1 MINVFFKL
9 TSGFP
14 VIRKVPEARDNE
26 LQRSALNCWSRQCD
40 KYPAWI
46 KLKQERSDKSL
57 LRLYLEHDELR
68 DLVYHPSFK
77 DKLKSDMNEVRPD
90 TRVVKYNKEGNDWSV
105 FCSFLPWVPQPA
117 YQCLHRFCSGGRP
130 LMCFPNRLPDRL
142 PGLSDINRIAS
153 APRKGRVQSF
163 GLQDAI
169 IYSYC
174 RDTRFVCIF
183 CLMIGFSVW
192 WFTAPLP
199 LLHNPAVLTSPDLP
213 LIIEV
218 FKDTFHN
225 KICSTH
231 HLPSPC
237 ECGEP
242 LNKAAMDL
250 LKGNESFD
258 PLGLLNKKA
267 GFTFLASI
275 LLCIALSES
284 VSSQGV
290 LFDMG

>member
-1 MINVFFKL
+1 MGVYIFL
-9 TSGFP
+9 CSW
-14 VIRKVPEARDNE
+14 
-26 LQRSALNCWSRQCD
+26 L
-40 KYPAWI
+40 
-46 KLKQERSDKSL
+46 
-57 LRLYLEHDELR
+57 DEL
-68 DLVYHPSFK
+68 F
-77 DKLKSDMNEVRPD
+77 
-90 TRVVKYNKEGNDWSV
+90 
-105 FCSFLPWVPQPA
+105 
-117 YQCLHRFCSGGRP
+117 
-130 LMCFPNRLPDRL
+130 FPY
-142 PGLSDINRIAS
+142 
-153 APRKGRVQSF
+153 K
-163 GLQDAI
+163 
-169 IYSYC
+169 
-174 RDTRFVCIF
+174 VC
-183 CLMIGFSVW
+183 W
-192 WFTAPLP
+192 WLDAPLP

-267 GFTFLASI
+267 GFTFLGSI

-284 VSSQGV
+284 VSSHGV